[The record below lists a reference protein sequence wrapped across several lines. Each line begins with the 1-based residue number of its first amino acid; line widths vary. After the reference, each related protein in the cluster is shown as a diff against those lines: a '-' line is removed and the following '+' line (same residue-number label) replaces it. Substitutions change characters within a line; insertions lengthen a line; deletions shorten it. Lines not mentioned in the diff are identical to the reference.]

1 MTFTRPLSLMS
12 AVRIQLTTL
21 TSSAPQKA
29 GHQPAT
35 WKPLTKNETSF
46 RQNAFSTS
54 RKIPRV
60 SRVIGK
66 VITTRMGRTTA
77 LMMPSTTPAAS
88 AEPRPAR
95 LMPGTTCA
103 ATSSASVYTTTRMM
117 NPMARSRVYTLLLA
131 ATLLLLT
138 GVAGAA
144 PGVPGVI
151 VDPARTRGPEAAP
164 VTILEWSD
172 FQCPFCQQA
181 QDTMARLLGEFPDS
195 VRLVFKDFPLRSHEG
210 ALPAALAARCA
221 GAQGRFWEYH
231 DLLFVAQPAF
241 AREELLGYARRL
253 GLDVPRFTECL
264 DAARFRDAVA
274 ADQREGRAAGVRA
287 TPTFFVNGEK
297 IEGALPIEDFRDAI
311 RRALRAAGAAPPR

>member
-1 MTFTRPLSLMS
+1 
-12 AVRIQLTTL
+12 
-21 TSSAPQKA
+21 
-29 GHQPAT
+29 
-35 WKPLTKNETSF
+35 
-46 RQNAFSTS
+46 
-54 RKIPRV
+54 
-60 SRVIGK
+60 
-66 VITTRMGRTTA
+66 
-77 LMMPSTTPAAS
+77 
-88 AEPRPAR
+88 
-95 LMPGTTCA
+95 
-103 ATSSASVYTTTRMM
+103 M
-117 NPMARSRVYTLLLA
+117 NPMARARVYTRLAAAVLLLA
-131 ATLLLLT
+131 
-138 GVAGAA
+138 GVTAAGAA
-144 PGVPGVI
+144 EP
-151 VDPARTRGPEAAP
+151 PAATIEPTMTRGPAAAP

-241 AREELLGYARRL
+241 SREELLGYARRL

-297 IEGALPIEDFRDAI
+297 IEGALPIEEFRDAI
-311 RRALRAAGAAPPR
+311 RRALRDAGAAPPR